1 VDPSQLH
8 ETAVL
13 VLIGSLLVVAPVNGI
28 YVFLVGRF
36 YAELEMQ
43 DPQTWEAIGS
53 PRQGDQMRRQAST
66 RSLWAF
72 IKPLKE
78 KAGQPRYPAAYWA
91 WFWFRIAAVSTS
103 LLFLVAAFTI
113 GLIVYY
119 DL

>member
-1 VDPSQLH
+1 VDPAQLH

-13 VLIGSLLVVAPVNGI
+13 VLIGTLFVVMPVVGV

-36 YAELEMQ
+36 FGELEEQ

-53 PRQGDQMRRQAST
+53 PRQGDQMRRRSST
-66 RSLWAF
+66 AAFWAF
-72 IKPLKE
+72 LKPLKE

-91 WFWFRIAAVSTS
+91 WLWFRVAAVCTS
-103 LLFLVAAFTI
+103 LLFLTALFVI